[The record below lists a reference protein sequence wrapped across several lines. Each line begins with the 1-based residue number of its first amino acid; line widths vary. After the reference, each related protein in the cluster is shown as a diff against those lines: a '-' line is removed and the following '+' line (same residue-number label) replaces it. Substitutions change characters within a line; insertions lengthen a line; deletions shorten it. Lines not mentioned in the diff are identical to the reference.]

1 METAINFKDMLKAAE
16 EASTLGLG
24 ELFALD
30 FVFRFF
36 ESAWT
41 RDLSPLSTTNL
52 QLANQV

>member
-16 EASTLGLG
+16 EASTLG

-52 QLANQV
+52 QLASQV